1 MSNEAVT
8 EKHTGPGGMLVEET
22 GDGERVILVH
32 GGGAAGL
39 DAWRAQLGLAARYRL
54 VIPTRLG
61 YPGSETTAREDFDV
75 DAPLLAELLGSGAHL
90 VGHSYGAVGAL
101 LAAAMRPEAVRSLTV
116 IDAACSGVA
125 RGDAVVDAYEA
136 QMRAVVA
143 SPPADPGAFVRAVF
157 AVIDSKIT
165 LPDPLPPSFAAFGQR
180 LQTLRWPWE
189 AVIPL
194 DALRATTFPKLV
206 VSGGRNPLYEVISDV
221 LETRLEA
228 ERFVIENAGHHFENA
243 AAALNDRIEKFLARA
258 GSCPGFR
265 PASS

>member
-8 EKHTGPGGMLVEET
+8 EKLHWAWR
-22 GDGERVILVH
+22 DARRRDSAGERVILVH

-90 VGHSYGAVGAL
+90 VGHSYGAVGAM

-125 RGDAVVDAYEA
+125 RGDAVVDAHEA
-136 QMRAVVA
+136 QMQAVVA
-143 SPPADPGAFVRAVF
+143 SPPANPGAFVRAVF
-157 AVIDSKIT
+157 AVI
-165 LPDPLPPSFAAFGQR
+165 
-180 LQTLRWPWE
+180 
-189 AVIPL
+189 
-194 DALRATTFPKLV
+194 
-206 VSGGRNPLYEVISDV
+206 
-221 LETRLEA
+221 
-228 ERFVIENAGHHFENA
+228 
-243 AAALNDRIEKFLARA
+243 
-258 GSCPGFR
+258 
-265 PASS
+265 